1 MPQDNPESTN
11 LTGDIGNN
19 NNNNNKGEQQLP
31 LSGQDIAKN
40 NQDHD
45 NIQEILQSD
54 SIFKTPE
61 QVETH
66 DILSTL
72 TSNCYNE
79 QGQELN
85 LQGHQQINIH
95 PDFYY
100 NKHNESIFDD
110 ERIFP
115 CLPTTND
122 NEDLVKYDEFN
133 PELINHATIKALIIQ
148 MTSPEVIDYS
158 LICDFFLTYRMFSNS
173 NEIMNLLLTRL
184 IWALQYLNSVSE
196 DNIKIGK
203 LVLVRTFV
211 VLRHWIINY
220 FVDDFNNNNELCD
233 YFTNTIN
240 KITLESNLIPQQQQQ
255 QQLESTNKDD
265 SNHSLFTRKILGD
278 LKIHWLKIIN
288 EFWLLDLDIHSM
300 LTNNSA
306 YDYILPL
313 TSTLNNIKKLSK
325 SNTEASIRSNPS
337 YRRSAMLSLYD
348 QRIQHKMLIFDDTS
362 SNNQQENPQ
371 FSINNLLLHHHSSR
385 VSINNKIK
393 TIQQQ
398 KKLLKSPTFSSS
410 FNIPKSPLISNSNL
424 ANIPS
429 PTPAPTHTP
438 TTPTRLH
445 LRSNN
450 KRALMQSKRHNH
462 MNIKDSSLDLK
473 KTTTTILRNFDRTDI
488 VEQEGDTD
496 FDEEKENEE
505 TEEVDFDQVHD
516 IDNDKSPESQFSES
530 ESKRY
535 SQVGFSTNGNI
546 KLPTSKVTV
555 IVPPTPV
562 KKMEKPPLI
571 EDDIQPSSMT
581 PPKLYHP
588 QFQPPPSSSNSIRTE
603 NEDLNRR
610 GSIRKL
616 MDNWK
621 KSLIVHKVSSS
632 ATDMPINR
640 TMSTK
645 PSTEDLDRLINN
657 AMSVMNEKTVIGK
670 RVDVLSARIIDEL
683 EYLIRYYISSES
695 SSVIH
700 EMNYHDDTGDD
711 MEMEVIN
718 DNDNDLEEEEDDDR
732 PHRRTRQDK
741 GDVDLHPIEVS
752 PTRAEEIEMDIN
764 DLSDLNIV
772 KIDNLINDTT
782 ADNSHS
788 VKVPRNISTS
798 YFLDEIDIGN
808 DNNNDNDND
817 NVKESSSTSFQSPI
831 SINWNDED
839 NINLDGSIEKTPLE
853 EEFEG
858 FEFLQ
863 EITTTTNNN
872 NNSTSNDKK
881 QTQPDYSEPNFS
893 FQHSQSQSYSQFQSH
908 SHSHSKSHETSSI
921 STPSNITQ
929 YDAEIEELGIAMSP
943 QLIKPKRISF
953 CESTNINS
961 AGFNKRLSV
970 WSKNSITNSIS
981 NSNSNGSIAFKRDSM
996 KSYVSYDS
1004 AFSVFNESN
1013 GNSNGNSFKIENTT
1027 TEYNGL
1033 KKKTAFNNLRSIVN
1047 NLGDGINLE
1056 NAIRVVSSNQNHLSL
1071 SLSRHSSKGSGSGSR
1086 KSVRFSTLCALTEL
1100 PFHEH
1105 IAIHNET
1112 IISTNANVATNN
1124 NNCNHSKLS
1133 SSGDAANSS
1142 IFSLAMKSRK
1152 SSIRTVNK
1160 ESSTQSTAFTNSSN
1174 NSVAIPG
1181 ISSYALKELAA
1192 IPDETML
1199 STEDPIQ
1206 YALHK
1211 LEGKS
1216 SSKLTLKRKDDDDN
1230 DNDDDDDDEYLKQP
1244 HIDDDTQ
1251 DILNEINNANTEDA
1265 IGLSNTSIEISQ
1277 VDPPL
1282 TPIRM
1287 SCRNS
1292 NSDMTESD
1300 PITSTPRNS
1309 QYHENQQQQ
1318 NHNHNGG
1325 DNNVIDTFDFQQP
1338 SKPNESTTPS
1348 SLEYQSPKIILDN
1361 YSPSSDLLSVLN
1373 VLFNDAHISFVLSY
1387 DSRSLADHFTMIEK
1401 DMLQEIDWK
1410 DLIELKWNKELTP
1423 VNSWL
1428 EIIVNDDYYI
1438 ENKGVNLVIAR
1449 FNLMVNWI
1457 ISEILLTQSPNERI
1471 HLISRFIHI
1480 AQHCLELQNFA
1491 TLMQIILALTSQRI
1505 QKLKQ
1510 TWKDLIPGDI
1520 LLLKNLEELASP
1532 LKNFL
1537 NIRLTINQI
1546 KPSKGC
1552 IPFVGLYLSDLT
1564 FNAERASIIKEHN
1577 HNLSGDGDGDGEG
1590 EGDTLINFA
1599 KFRTSVHIVK
1609 SLSQCIEWSS
1619 NYKFDIQPDLL
1630 SKCLYIKSLD
1640 EDEMKYC
1647 IQHNQK

>member
-1 MPQDNPESTN
+1 MTQDNLEPTN

-19 NNNNNKGEQQLP
+19 KEEPNNLELP
-31 LSGQDIAKN
+31 SSGQDIKHD
-40 NQDHD
+40 NQIQD
-45 NIQEILQSD
+45 NIQENLQSE

-72 TSNCYNE
+72 ASTCYNE
-79 QGQELN
+79 HN
-85 LQGHQQINIH
+85 LQEHQHHQQINIH

-133 PELINHATIKALIIQ
+133 PELINHATIKALVIQ
-148 MTSPEVIDYS
+148 MTSPEIIDYS

-184 IWALQYLNSVSE
+184 IWALQYINSVSE

-240 KITLESNLIPQQQQQ
+240 KITLESNLISQQ
-255 QQLESTNKDD
+255 ESTPKTE
-265 SNHSLFTRKILGD
+265 SPNHHHNLFTMKILGD

-306 YDYILPL
+306 YSYTLPL

-348 QRIQHKMLIFDDTS
+348 QKIQHKMLIFDDTS
-362 SNNQQENPQ
+362 SNSQENPQ

-393 TIQQQ
+393 AIQQQ

-410 FNIPKSPLISNSNL
+410 FNVPKSPLMSNANL

-429 PTPAPTHTP
+429 PTTP
-438 TTPTRLH
+438 TKLRLK
-445 LRSNN
+445 SN

-473 KTTTTILRNFDRTDI
+473 KTTTILKVFDGTGT
-488 VEQEGDTD
+488 VAVAVAEEEQEQEGET
-496 FDEEKENEE
+496 KENDELEE
-505 TEEVDFDQVHD
+505 DNFDVDDV
-516 IDNDKSPESQFSES
+516 NDKSPESQFS

-562 KKMEKPPLI
+562 KKMEGPLI
-571 EDDIQPSSMT
+571 DDIQSSMT
-581 PPKLYHP
+581 PPKMYHP
-588 QFQPPPSSSNSIRTE
+588 QFQPPSSSNSIRTE

-621 KSLIVHKVSSS
+621 KSLIVHKAASASSS
-632 ATDMPINR
+632 SEMPINR

-657 AMSVMNEKTVIGK
+657 AMNVMNEKTIIGK

-700 EMNYHDDTGDD
+700 EMNYQDTNN
-711 MEMEVIN
+711 N
-718 DNDNDLEEEEDDDR
+718 DNDDDDDEIANARQGR
-732 PHRRTRQDK
+732 PDRMGMGIDRGDK
-741 GDVDLHPIEVS
+741 SEVDLQPIEVS
-752 PTRAEEIEMDIN
+752 PTRGVDETEMDIN

-772 KIDNLINDTT
+772 KIDNLVND

-798 YFLDEIDIGN
+798 YLLDEIEIEN
-808 DNNNDNDND
+808 ENENENS
-817 NVKESSSTSFQSPI
+817 KESSFQSPT
-831 SINWNDED
+831 SINWNDEE

-858 FEFLQ
+858 FDFLH
-863 EITTTTNNN
+863 ETNTNTTNY
-872 NNSTSNDKK
+872 SNDKK
-881 QTQPDYSEPNFS
+881 QLQLQQGDYSEPNFS
-893 FQHSQSQSYSQFQSH
+893 FQQSH
-908 SHSHSKSHETSSI
+908 NRLHETSSI

-943 QLIKPKRISF
+943 QLVKPKRISF
-953 CESTNINS
+953 CENANISN
-961 AGFNKRLSV
+961 GFNNNNNNKRLSI
-970 WSKNSITNSIS
+970 WSKNS
-981 NSNSNGSIAFKRDSM
+981 NGSAFKRDSI

-1013 GNSNGNSFKIENTT
+1013 SFKVEN

-1033 KKKTAFNNLRSIVN
+1033 KKKTGFNNLRSVVAN
-1047 NLGDGINLE
+1047 GGGGGGDGAGDVTSLE
-1056 NAIRVVSSNQNHLSL
+1056 NAVRVVSSSH
-1071 SLSRHSSKGSGSGSR
+1071 LSRHSSSRGSR

-1105 IAIHNET
+1105 IAIVDGVT
-1112 IISTNANVATNN
+1112 
-1124 NNCNHSKLS
+1124 NCNHSKLS
-1133 SSGDAANSS
+1133 SGDGGNSS
-1142 IFSLAMKSRK
+1142 IFSLALKSRK
-1152 SSIRTVNK
+1152 SSVRTVNK
-1160 ESSTQSTAFTNSSN
+1160 ESTQSTAFTSSSN

-1216 SSKLTLKRKDDDDN
+1216 SSKLTLKRKDE
-1230 DNDDDDDDEYLKQP
+1230 DEENEHEYVEPQ
-1244 HIDDDTQ
+1244 IDDTE

-1265 IGLSNTSIEISQ
+1265 IGLSTTSIEISQ
-1277 VDPPL
+1277 IDAPL
-1282 TPIRM
+1282 TPIKM
-1287 SCRNS
+1287 SRRNS
-1292 NSDMTESD
+1292 SSDVTESD

-1309 QYHENQQQQ
+1309 QQYQQQQ
-1318 NHNHNGG
+1318 QQQQQPKQNHNGS
-1325 DNNVIDTFDFQQP
+1325 NIMDTFDFQQP
-1338 SKPNESTTPS
+1338 TRNIDSTPP
-1348 SLEYQSPKIILDN
+1348 EYQSPKIILDN
-1361 YSPSSDLLSVLN
+1361 YAPSSDLLSVLN
-1373 VLFNDAHISFVLSY
+1373 VMFNDAHISFVLSY

-1438 ENKGVNLVIAR
+1438 QNKGVNLVIAR

-1457 ISEILLTQSPNERI
+1457 ISEILLTQSPKERI

-1564 FNAERASIIKEHN
+1564 FNAERVSIIKEN
-1577 HNLSGDGDGDGEG
+1577 NELE
-1590 EGDTLINFA
+1590 TLINFA

-1619 NYKFDIQPDLL
+1619 NYQFNVQPDLL

-1647 IQHNQK
+1647 IQCNQK